1 MHCFL
6 ALHQK
11 NSYTFLYIHLIK
23 LLKKEYIN
31 NLLQFVI
38 QKQGEDIGERK
49 LEINKKIDEFNDY
62 VSEEKQSSFMNFNDY
77 VW

>member
-11 NSYTFLYIHLIK
+11 NSYTFLYIHLIQ

-62 VSEEKQSSFMNFNDY
+62 VSEEKQSSFMNSNDY